1 MHRPHHTREKRPAR
15 SGGGTLPRLVACV
28 LHIEDNPVNRLL
40 VRKLLSAAGHEV
52 IDAETGLE
60 GIRLAEAQKPDLVL
74 VDINVPDLDGYE
86 VTLRLRGMPSMQG
99 KPIVAITAEGDRETS
114 LAMGADG
121 LIQKPIDAPRFAE
134 TIAKYLAGH
143 SDRGDRAADDAQ
155 ILRSRSQKL
164 VERLEQTVTDLS
176 EANRQLEENARLR
189 QMFLQNLSHEFATPM
204 TPVVGYLRLVLDEE
218 AGPLTPLQR
227 KCLESIHT
235 STQKLRSLIDTL
247 LDVSHLETGRL
258 HLFDRDYDFATV
270 VTRAITETD
279 LRFKQA
285 GVQLFRETASE
296 KLPARGDP
304 DKLRRALVHILDNA
318 VKFSPRGSEAA
329 VRVRELGSPHT
340 DDWRYEF
347 VVADNGP
354 GVSPAAMHQIMQP
367 FFQVDGS
374 RTRAHGGVGLGLAYA
389 RNVAEALGGGIELQS
404 PPQMLVAGRQLA
416 GTAIRLTVHP
426 EPPRRE
432 SLTGTHPNPNA
443 VAGSGSGHDR

>member
-1 MHRPHHTREKRPAR
+1 MVR
-15 SGGGTLPRLVACV
+15 SQGVACV
-28 LHIEDNPVNRLL
+28 LHIEDNPINRLL

-52 IDAETGLE
+52 IDAESGLE
-60 GIRLAEAQKPDLVL
+60 GIRLADSLKPDLVL

-121 LIQKPIDAPRFAE
+121 LIQKPIDAKRFAE

-143 SDRGDRAADDAQ
+143 SDRLDRPGDDAQ

-164 VERLEQTVTDLS
+164 VERLEQSVTDLS
-176 EANRQLEENARLR
+176 AANRQLEENARLR

-204 TPVVGYLRLVLDEE
+204 TPVVGYLRLLLDEE

-258 HLFDRDYDFATV
+258 HLFDRDYDFAQV
-270 VTRAITETD
+270 AARAMTETD

-285 GVQLFRETASE
+285 GVLLLREIGSGAE

-318 VKFSPRGSEAA
+318 VKFSTRGSETA

-347 VVADNGP
+347 LVADNGP
-354 GVSPAAMHQIMQP
+354 GVSAASMDQIMQP

-374 RTRAHGGVGLGLAYA
+374 RTRTHGGVGLGLAYA
-389 RNVAEALGGGIELQS
+389 RAVAEALGGGIEVQS
-404 PPQMLVAGRQLA
+404 PPQMLIAGKQLA

-432 SLTGTHPNPNA
+432 SLTGTHPAPA
-443 VAGSGSGHDR
+443 PDR

>member
-1 MHRPHHTREKRPAR
+1 M
-15 SGGGTLPRLVACV
+15 ACV

-52 IDAETGLE
+52 IDAESGLE
-60 GIRLAEAQKPDLVL
+60 GIKLAETHRPDLVL

-99 KPIVAITAEGDRETS
+99 KPIVAITAEGDRDTS

-121 LIQKPIDAPRFAE
+121 LIQKPIDAQRFPE
-134 TIAKYLAGH
+134 VVAKYLAGH
-143 SDRGDRAADDAQ
+143 SERAERSADDAQ

-176 EANRQLEENARLR
+176 TANRQLEEHARLR

-204 TPVVGYLRLVLDEE
+204 TPVVGYLKLLLDEE

-227 KCLESIHT
+227 KCLESIQT
-235 STQKLRSLIDTL
+235 STSKLRSLVDTL

-258 HLFDRDYDFATV
+258 HLFDRDYDFENV
-270 VTRAITETD
+270 VGRAISETD

-285 GVQLFRETASE
+285 GVQLFREASAR

-304 DKLRRALVHILDNA
+304 DKLRRAMVHILDNA
-318 VKFSPRGSEAA
+318 VKFSARGSEVA
-329 VRVRELGSPHT
+329 VSVRSLGKAHT
-340 DDWRYEF
+340 PDWRYEL

-354 GVSPAAMHQIMQP
+354 GVSATAKHQIMQP

-374 RTRAHGGVGLGLAYA
+374 RTRSHGGVGLGLAYA
-389 RNVAEALGGGIELQS
+389 RNVAEALGGGIEVVS
-404 PPQMLVAGRQLA
+404 PPERLVAGRKLA

-426 EPPRRE
+426 EPPRRDSVPTPQHVTPAPSE
-432 SLTGTHPNPNA
+432 
-443 VAGSGSGHDR
+443 R

>member
-1 MHRPHHTREKRPAR
+1 
-15 SGGGTLPRLVACV
+15 VACV

-40 VRKLLSAAGHEV
+40 VRKLLTAAGHAV
-52 IDAETGLE
+52 LDAETGLE
-60 GIRLAEAQKPDLVL
+60 GIRLAEAHEPDLVL

-114 LAMGADG
+114 LAVGADG
-121 LIQKPIDAPRFAE
+121 LIQKPIDAQRFAE

-143 SDRGDRAADDAQ
+143 SERDVHAPDDAK

-176 EANRQLEENARLR
+176 EANRQLNENARLR

-204 TPVVGYLRLVLDEE
+204 TPVVGYLRLLLDEE

-258 HLFDRDYDFATV
+258 HLFDRDYDFANV

-285 GVQLFRETASE
+285 GVQLFREESAVD

-304 DKLRRALVHILDNA
+304 DKLRRAMVHILDNA
-318 VKFSPRGSEAA
+318 VKFSTRGSEAA
-329 VRVRELGSPHT
+329 VRVRALGTPHT
-340 DDWRYEF
+340 ESFRYEF

-354 GVSPAAMHQIMQP
+354 GISATSMHQVMQP

-374 RTRAHGGVGLGLAYA
+374 RTRLHGGVGLGLAYA
-389 RNVAEALGGGIELQS
+389 RNVAEALGGGIEVQS
-404 PPQMLVAGRQLA
+404 PPEMQVAGRTLA
-416 GTAIRLTVHP
+416 GTAIRLTVQP
-426 EPPRRE
+426 DPPRRE
-432 SLTGTHPNPNA
+432 SATGTHPHL
-443 VAGSGSGHDR
+443 GLGHER

>member
-1 MHRPHHTREKRPAR
+1 
-15 SGGGTLPRLVACV
+15 VACV

-52 IDAETGLE
+52 LDAESGLE
-60 GIRLAEAQKPDLVL
+60 GIRMAEAHEPDLVL

-86 VTLRLRGMPSMQG
+86 ITLRLRGMPSMQG
-99 KPIVAITAEGDRETS
+99 KPIVAITAEGDRNTS
-114 LAMGADG
+114 LAVGADG
-121 LIQKPIDAPRFAE
+121 LIQKPIDAQRFAE
-134 TIAKYLAGH
+134 TVAKYLAGH
-143 SDRGDRAADDAQ
+143 SERVEREAESAQ

-164 VERLEQTVTDLS
+164 VERLEETVNNLS
-176 EANRQLEENARLR
+176 EANRQLEEHARLR

-204 TPVVGYLRLVLDEE
+204 TPVVGYLRLLLDEE

-270 VTRAITETD
+270 VGRAIAETD

-285 GVQLFRETASE
+285 GVQLIHEPPAG
-296 KLPARGDP
+296 KLAARGDP
-304 DKLRRALVHILDNA
+304 DKLRRAMVHILDNA
-318 VKFSPRGSEAA
+318 VKFSARGSEVA
-329 VRVRELGSPHT
+329 VSVATVGEPQT
-340 DDWRYEF
+340 EEFRYEF

-354 GVSPAAMHQIMQP
+354 GVSSTALHRIMQP
-367 FFQVDGS
+367 FYQVDGS
-374 RTRAHGGVGLGLAYA
+374 RTRSHGGVGLGLAYA
-389 RNVAEALGGGIELQS
+389 RNVAEALGGGIQVQS
-404 PPQMLVAGRQLA
+404 PPEMLVAGHKLE

-426 EPPRRE
+426 EPARRE
-432 SLTGTHPNPNA
+432 VPTGTLANPLE
-443 VAGSGSGHDR
+443 R

>member
-1 MHRPHHTREKRPAR
+1 M
-15 SGGGTLPRLVACV
+15 ACV

-40 VRKLLSAAGHEV
+40 VRKLLSAAGHQV
-52 IDAETGLE
+52 IDAESGLE
-60 GIRLAEAQKPDLVL
+60 GIRLAEAHQPDLVL

-99 KPIVAITAEGDRETS
+99 KPIVAITAEGDRKTS
-114 LAMGADG
+114 LAVGADG
-121 LIQKPIDAPRFAE
+121 HIQKPIDAQRFPE
-134 TIAKYLAGH
+134 TVAKYLAGH
-143 SDRGDRAADDAQ
+143 SERDDRETDDAQ

-164 VERLEQTVTDLS
+164 VERLEQTVTHLS
-176 EANRQLEENARLR
+176 DANRQLEEHARLR

-204 TPVVGYLRLVLDEE
+204 TPVVGYLRLLLDEE

-235 STQKLRSLIDTL
+235 STQKLRSLVDTL
-247 LDVSHLETGRL
+247 LDVSHLEMGRL
-258 HLFDRDYDFATV
+258 HLFDRDYDFGAV
-270 VTRAITETD
+270 VTRAIAETD

-285 GVQLFRETASE
+285 GVQLFRQDASD

-304 DKLRRALVHILDNA
+304 DKLRRAMVHILDNA
-318 VKFSPRGSEAA
+318 VKFSTRGSEVAIGVRAVGAA
-329 VRVRELGSPHT
+329 HA
-340 DDWRYEF
+340 DDWRYEL

-354 GVSPAAMHQIMQP
+354 GVSSTAVHRIMQP

-374 RTRAHGGVGLGLAYA
+374 RTRSHGGVGLGLAYA
-389 RNVAEALGGGIELQS
+389 RNVAEALGGGIDVQS
-404 PPQMLVAGRQLA
+404 PPTVEVAGRKLA

-432 SLTGTHPNPNA
+432 ATGTHPTP
-443 VAGSGSGHDR
+443 GSLGA